1 MGWLDLICVTTDPAS
16 TTFYGLA
23 YAPDYSTDSDSKYVV
38 LIRSNTNPISPDDL
52 TWSIVSLI
60 EGWKLAGY
68 PYAPN
73 GSEYTCSSNAQG
85 VFTMFG
91 RALSDSTSSIKK
103 PYGIRYNPSGSM
115 DDSFNYRRPGA
126 WQNITVAGGYDWSGG
141 FNRHSLGYVN
151 NAATKVL
158 VHASISDTN
167 NTINLATVDDST
179 MSLYGIGLRVMN
191 ATIHGASVRA
201 LTIGNDHLY
210 TYGDGNVP
218 IAGGA
223 FTINAYLA
231 GFPLNTTIGSTTTPI
246 SKRYDTAWAQAC
258 VNSPTPLVYLLH
270 DSLTL
275 LCGQKRYTSD
285 FSSMSMFLTI
295 KDPNNSNGTGVAT
308 QFDADV
314 INMDFFTF
322 IGDGIGNSSSTFALL
337 KKEGIMYGFG
347 NSAGLRYTRTIDKVN
362 VTETYGT
369 NPNPPPPP
377 AAPTPTILSKGGIVG
392 IVFGAVT
399 LAALAFF
406 LGRRTSSRSKK
417 NVADELAES
426 DAEKYQ
432 PSQTLDDDKDD
443 PQVQEPKDGA
453 NSYDLEGKYLVS
465 SHPDRSRTSST
476 EILPMASIAP
486 VPQYIQEQFQ
496 ALHDQM
502 RILQEQFYSSQF
514 SNHPRPTYVT
524 TASYVGE
531 PAAAEPN
538 DSKQQYAEVVTDD
551 SAPGQPIQLTPPP
564 RPVDSKG
571 MPSPSAPAYANVVH
585 QVQSFPQDS
594 QSVAPQE
601 SFNSSEIEV
610 PTPTPPSTAEF
621 GLYPPQS

>member
-38 LIRSNTNPISPDDL
+38 LIRSNTNPIAPDDL

-68 PYAPN
+68 PYASN

-179 MSLYGIGLRVMN
+179 MSLYGLGLRVMN
-191 ATIHGASVRA
+191 ATIHGASLRA

-210 TYGDGNVP
+210 TYGDGN
-218 IAGGA
+218 
-223 FTINAYLA
+223 
-231 GFPLNTTIGSTTTPI
+231 
-246 SKRYDTAWAQAC
+246 
-258 VNSPTPLVYLLH
+258 
-270 DSLTL
+270 
-275 LCGQKRYTSD
+275 RYTSD

-308 QFDADV
+308 RFDADV

-322 IGDGIGNSSSTFALL
+322 IGDGIGNSSSTFALF

-347 NSAGLRYTRTIDKVN
+347 NRAGLRYTHTIDKVN

-392 IVFGAVT
+392 IVFGAVA

-417 NVADELAES
+417 KVADELAES
-426 DAEKYQ
+426 DAEKSQ

-443 PQVQEPKDGA
+443 PQIQEPKDGA

-538 DSKQQYAEVVTDD
+538 DSKQQYAEVATDD

-621 GLYPPQS
+621 GLNPPQS